1 MRIKKFFCYTSVIF
15 LILYVLGGIPDSMA
29 STSNNEELT
38 INQFVHN
45 NSVDEY
51 KAHVGSF
58 LDDHPD
64 LLRWNMEVN
73 GRVFQILVD
82 QDSEVII
89 VRGEV
94 EDYKLKEKIENYV
107 KARAPTNFRIIYEI
121 DAFGTSERN
130 RRGVNKRG

>member
-38 INQFVHN
+38 INQFEHN
-45 NSVDEY
+45 NPMDEY
-51 KAHVGSF
+51 TAPVGTY

-64 LLRWNMEVN
+64 LLKWNMEVD

-82 QDSEVII
+82 RDSEVII
-89 VRGEV
+89 VRGEA
-94 EDYKLKEKIENYV
+94 EDYKLKEKVENYV
-107 KARAPTNFRIIYEI
+107 KARAPTNFMIIYEI
-121 DAFGTSERN
+121 DVFGTSERN
-130 RRGVNKRG
+130 GRGVNKQG